1 MQPIPYVFFIS
12 QYHLGC
18 IRRGYPYL
26 RVEITIKQF
35 KICTVKQIQTNTVYL
50 DIHTL
55 TKNYH
60 KTVIKSNQT
69 KQTQSRA
76 RLLNQNQKTSSHI
89 STIVCFYF
97 PNTNMASRTCTGFLS
112 YKGNLEPNGF
122 CFTPE
127 ITSVY
132 FGSAKKELMDGM
144 ISGSL
149 LRTNFLNEC
158 SAYFSPSA
166 KLSSTPAALFSLFTL
181 YVSNKISTK
190 ATTHLTARKISNDPE
205 GPRGLEQITNGE

>member
-1 MQPIPYVFFIS
+1 MFLFSKHKY
-12 QYHLGC
+12 G
-18 IRRGYPYL
+18 
-26 RVEITIKQF
+26 F
-35 KICTVKQIQTNTVYL
+35 KNL
-50 DIHTL
+50 H
-55 TKNYH
+55 
-60 KTVIKSNQT
+60 
-69 KQTQSRA
+69 
-76 RLLNQNQKTSSHI
+76 RL
-89 STIVCFYF
+89 
-97 PNTNMASRTCTGFLS
+97 LS

-127 ITSVY
+127 IISVY

-190 ATTHLTARKISNDPE
+190 AATHLTARKISNDPE